1 LPTTV
6 VFDRSG
12 KILQRFEGLTPA
24 DALEKVVKTAL

>member
-12 KILQRFEGLTPA
+12 KALQRFEGFTKA
-24 DALEKVVKTAL
+24 DLLESAVKTAL